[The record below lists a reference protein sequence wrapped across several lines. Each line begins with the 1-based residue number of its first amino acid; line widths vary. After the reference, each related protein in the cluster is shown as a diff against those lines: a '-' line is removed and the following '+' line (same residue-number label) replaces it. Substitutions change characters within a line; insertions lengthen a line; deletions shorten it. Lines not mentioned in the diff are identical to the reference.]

1 MKFTLLAAAALIA
14 TPVIAQDTMG
24 TQTPPASTQT
34 TPPTTNDPS
43 TTTSSDPS
51 MMQQTPTAP
60 QTTDPMTPAPTDPA
74 APAPMDPAMSSP
86 TTATTSAPMTTDG
99 DPVGGYQPS
108 APAIQG
114 GAAQP
119 GATVRFQPAPSAAQ
133 AYPAPAPLASYPVCK
148 RGQYDNCRQRG
159 GR

>member
-24 TQTPPASTQT
+24 TAAPQGSTQT
-34 TPPTTNDPS
+34 APPTTTDPA
-43 TTTSSDPS
+43 TTTSSDPAA
-51 MMQQTPTAP
+51 MQQTPMAP
-60 QTTDPMTPAPTDPA
+60 QTDAA
-74 APAPMDPAMSSP
+74 APAPMDPAMNQP
-86 TTATTSAPMTTDG
+86 TTTVTNTAPMATDG

-108 APAIQG
+108 APAMQG
-114 GAAQP
+114 GMQP
-119 GATVRFQPAPSAAQ
+119 GATVRFQAAPPAAQ
-133 AYPAPAPLASYPVCK
+133 AYPAPAPLASYPICK